1 MKIKYAPAL
10 LAIIALTA
18 GAALAQRTAPA
29 PAPPPSEPESFAY
42 SFFVDG
48 SGFLGVHTEE
58 INRDNMARYG
68 LNQVRGVGVT
78 DVVKDSP
85 AEKAGIRKDDVI
97 VRFDGENVTSVRK
110 LNRLISEVAPDQ
122 TVRVAISRAGAEQEL
137 SATIARRRNAFS
149 NTELFG
155 NMAPK
160 VWSNIEPRTWS
171 WSGNLG
177 DQENGL
183 VYALGN
189 RRRIG
194 ITTTDLTKQLAD
206 YFGIAD
212 GHGVLV
218 TSVTEGGPAAT
229 AGLKAGD
236 VITAVDGEKV
246 DETGDISN
254 IVNRK
259 KEGDVTLTVVR
270 NRSQQTIR
278 VTPKQVEGGAFRTIT
293 RPAVGRTIAIPRIQ
307 IPDVDIAIP
316 AIDMGAVEVP
326 AIEVPSVE
334 IPAIAIPSINIANP
348 RVVTP
353 RVMTPRVVTPRF
365 MTPRVVTPQ
374 LIAPQVRIV
383 WTPVNP
389 M

>member
-18 GAALAQRTAPA
+18 NSALAQRTPA
-29 PAPPPSEPESFAY
+29 PAPPPPDTEPNVY
-42 SFFVDG
+42 SFFVEG
-48 SGFLGVHTEE
+48 SGFLGVHAED
-58 INRDNMARYG
+58 ISRDNMTRYG

-122 TVRVAISRAGAEQEL
+122 TVRVAISRGGAEQEL

-155 NMAPK
+155 NIEPK

-218 TSVTEGGPAAT
+218 TSVTEGGPAAA

-259 KEGDVTLTVVR
+259 KEGDVTLTVIR

-278 VTPKQVEGGAFRTIT
+278 VTPKEGERGVFRTIT
-293 RPAVGRTIAIPRIQ
+293 RPTVGRTIAIPRIQ
-307 IPDVDIAIP
+307 IPDIDITIP

-334 IPAIAIPSINIANP
+334 IPAIEIPSINIAN
-348 RVVTP
+348 P
-353 RVMTPRVVTPRF
+353 RVMTPRVVTPRVVTPRI
-365 MTPRVVTPQ
+365 MTPRVVTPRF
-374 LIAPQVRIV
+374 ITPRARIV
-383 WTPVNP
+383 WTPVGP
-389 M
+389 I

>member
-18 GAALAQRTAPA
+18 GSALAQRSTPA
-29 PAPPPSEPESFAY
+29 PAPPAPEPDSNFY
-42 SFFVDG
+42 SFFVEG
-48 SGFLGVHTEE
+48 SGFLGVHTED
-58 INRDNMARYG
+58 INRDNMGRYG

-122 TVRVAISRAGAEQEL
+122 TVRVAISRGGAEQEL

-155 NMAPK
+155 NMEPK

-183 VYALGN
+183 IYSLGN

-194 ITTTDLTKQLAD
+194 ITTTELTKQLAD
-206 YFGIAD
+206 YFGIAE
-212 GHGVLV
+212 GRGVLV
-218 TSVTEGGPAAT
+218 TSVIEGGPAAT

-259 KEGDVTLTVVR
+259 KEGDVTLTFVR
-270 NRSQQTIR
+270 NRTQQTIR
-278 VTPKQVEGGAFRTIT
+278 VTPKAAEGATFRTIT
-293 RPAVGRTIAIPRIQ
+293 RPTIGRTIVIPRIEFPE
-307 IPDVDIAIP
+307 ITIP
-316 AIDMGAVEVP
+316 AIDIP
-326 AIEVPSVE
+326 AMNVPSIE
-334 IPAIAIPSINIANP
+334 IPAINVTSPRVATPRIVIP

-353 RVMTPRVVTPRF
+353 RIVTPRIVAR
-365 MTPRVVTPQ
+365 PVVT
-374 LIAPQVRIV
+374 
-383 WTPVNP
+383 TNP

>member
-18 GAALAQRTAPA
+18 SSALAQRTAPA
-29 PAPPPSEPESFAY
+29 PAPPQSDPESFAY
-42 SFFVDG
+42 PFFVDG
-48 SGFLGVHTEE
+48 SGFLGVRAEDIT
-58 INRDNMARYG
+58 RDNMARYG
-68 LNQVRGVGVT
+68 LNQLRGVGVT
-78 DVVKDSP
+78 QVVKDSP

-110 LNRLISEVAPDQ
+110 LNRLISEVALDQ
-122 TVRVAISRAGAEQEL
+122 TVRVAISRGGAEQEL
-137 SATIARRRNAFS
+137 SATIARRANAFAS
-149 NTELFG
+149 TELFG
-155 NMAPK
+155 NMDPK
-160 VWSNIEPRTWS
+160 VWSNVEPRTWS

-177 DQENGL
+177 NENGF

-194 ITTTDLTKQLAD
+194 ITTTELTKQLAD
-206 YFGIAD
+206 YFGIAE
-212 GHGVLV
+212 GRGVLV

-259 KEGDVTLTVVR
+259 KEGDVTLTFVR
-270 NRSQQTIR
+270 NKSQQTIR
-278 VTPKQVEGGAFRTIT
+278 VTPKEGEGGVFRTMT

-316 AIDMGAVEVP
+316 AIEMSPVEVP
-326 AIEVPSVE
+326 AVE
-334 IPAIAIPSINIANP
+334 IPAVEIPSINITNP
-348 RVVTP
+348 RVSTPRIMTPRIVTP
-353 RVMTPRVVTPRF
+353 RIVTPRVVTPRLF
-365 MTPRVVTPQ
+365 TPR
-374 LIAPQVRIV
+374 VRIV
-383 WTPVNP
+383 WTPVSP